1 MKGFAETK
9 NSEKKRIENCRG
21 KTSKRKRLEMETV
34 AGELER
40 ENARLKEEV
49 ALLTRA
55 LAAFESP
62 TNSSATL
69 ADEQGTC

>member
-1 MKGFAETK
+1 
-9 NSEKKRIENCRG
+9 
-21 KTSKRKRLEMETV
+21 METT
-34 AGELER
+34 GELER

-62 TNSSATL
+62 TNSSAPL
-69 ADEQGTC
+69 ADEQGADFRVYFFIYK

>member
-1 MKGFAETK
+1 
-9 NSEKKRIENCRG
+9 
-21 KTSKRKRLEMETV
+21 METT
-34 AGELER
+34 GELER

-49 ALLTRA
+49 TLLTRA

-69 ADEQGTC
+69 ADEQGALLILEFILDLSMIYVISP